1 MNNIQFFSEPSTP
14 ANTNNK
20 PIELYIFI
28 DPLCQTALQIQSIL
42 KRLQI
47 EYDHYFSW
55 RFILSTKLA
64 SLNCLH
70 RKTKGC
76 FTGVEVDI
84 THPALPSI
92 AIKAAEMQGKK
103 SAARYMLK
111 LQEHALLETKDIT
124 SYNALVEIAEQS
136 NLDVDEFKKDF
147 CSKETARA
155 FQSDLYIAREMEV
168 DELPSI
174 VFFNECIEDEG
185 LKISGTYSYEV
196 YVQILKEILDEEII
210 SKPLPTYDELFER
223 FQTFTT
229 KEVSEIYRISEKE
242 AERELKKRMLQ
253 QKVER
258 LSKDDIT
265 LWRIK

>member
-1 MNNIQFFSEPSTP
+1 MNNIQFVSHHPTTSST
-14 ANTNNK
+14 TNK

-28 DPLCQTALQIQSIL
+28 DPLCQSAIQLQSIL

-55 RFILSTKLA
+55 RFILNTNLT
-64 SLNCLH
+64 SLNCLY

-76 FTGVEVDI
+76 FSGVEVDI

-103 SAARYMLK
+103 CAARYMLK
-111 LQEHALLETKDIT
+111 LQEHAILETKDVT
-124 SYNALVEIAEQS
+124 SYNALVEIAKQS
-136 NLDVDEFKKDF
+136 KLDVEEFTKDF
-147 CSKETARA
+147 GSTETARA

-185 LKISGTYSYEV
+185 LKVSGTYSYEV
-196 YVQILKEILDEEII
+196 YVQILHEMLDEEMI
-210 SKPLPTYDELFER
+210 SNPLPTYDELFER
-223 FQTFTT
+223 FHTFTT
-229 KEVSEIYRISEKE
+229 REVSEIYSISEKE

-253 QKVER
+253 QKIER
-258 LSKDDIT
+258 LSNDDIT
-265 LWRIK
+265 LWRVK